1 MTGFHV
7 RRYNGDC
14 NVLLL
19 PHKDGSG
26 YSYVNLTSGH
36 ICPCKFETETEA
48 IADMIGKGN
57 VIDFNK
63 INGLDEAI
71 SSVFEKLGGES

>member
-36 ICPCKFETETEA
+36 ICPCKFETEAEA

-63 INGLDEAI
+63 INDLDEAI